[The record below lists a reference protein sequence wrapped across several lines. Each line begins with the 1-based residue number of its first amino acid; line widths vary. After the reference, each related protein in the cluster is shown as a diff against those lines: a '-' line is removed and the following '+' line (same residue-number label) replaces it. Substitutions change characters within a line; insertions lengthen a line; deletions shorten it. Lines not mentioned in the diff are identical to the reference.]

1 MAQPVV
7 ISLEL
12 ASRRTESQPGWETE
26 TFVLASTA
34 RGGPGESRQLALQ
47 PDDVIELVLDNGESL
62 LVAAEDAGRYLGM
75 PQGRGGADAGP
86 VLHVAGLLRPSGPQL
101 PAAASRDGL
110 GSWLL
115 RALKVHRQGPAGV
128 TALAAAGA
136 FQDYQLGNRRGL
148 HRLNTE
154 SWSLAAVDRL
164 EGSPEPSLLF
174 LHGTASSTEGSF
186 RALWGGNKSEVD
198 IRARLAAR
206 YGARVYGFEHRS
218 LTDSPVA
225 NALELVKAL
234 PDGARLHLV
243 SHSRG
248 GMIGELLV
256 RGQRRGAGPFTS
268 DDIQRFADHGRRTGR
283 QGYEKDAADLAELG
297 QLLQAKGLR
306 IERFVRVGA
315 TARGTTLAS
324 GRLDRWASVMLNLFG
339 RGIGAIPGLQGV
351 VVGYELLQSF
361 LRAVVKMRS
370 DARILPG
377 LEAMMPDSPLVALLN
392 APDVEVDSPLH
403 VIAGD
408 YAGKGLLAWL
418 GDCLSEAFYG
428 GETDLVVNTPSM
440 SGGAP
445 RTPGIWLQSLSGPDV
460 NHLSYF
466 NREESAGALIEALEG
481 KNGRFERRD
490 GPSRTD
496 IARGGRKPMERK
508 DAPIALML
516 PGVMGSHLAIGSDRI
531 WFDPISMI
539 AGEMSR
545 LEMNAEGVVPDGWQD
560 MSYEAF
566 ARHLSFTHEVRPF
579 AYDWRLS
586 LSAAAARFGA
596 ELDKAMEDA
605 RQRGKPV
612 HIVAHSMGGLVARLA
627 MKERWAALKAIPGSR
642 LIQFGTPNNGSHS
655 IAAVLTGRDAFVQKI
670 ERYFDW
676 RHDMREFLEIVCVF
690 PGVLELLPWPVK
702 DGKAGD
708 GIDYFDQQVWQA
720 WAAGDAEN
728 QRSRGADVSF
738 ERAKGAGDGWPVPTR
753 EALEQARQTIL
764 AIQAVELDP
773 ACCLY
778 VAGRERTPVALR
790 VSDAGQV
797 EIGWTGQGDGRVA
810 WATGIPP
817 RVPVWYVDAAHG
829 DLLSHEDAF
838 DEYLSI
844 IQAGASSLPT
854 SPPSSRG
861 GEELS
866 FVPAPLAVHTLYPT
880 AEEVLASALCS
891 RPGKGRKAKG
901 EGRTAVLVQLTNGS
915 LAGAVAPLI
924 IGAYD
929 NDPVK
934 GSASFLDRLLGGS
947 LGRAQR
953 LGRYPGRVG
962 EAMVFLAPSLS
973 TQPTG
978 AVVVGLGPI
987 GGLQP
992 GVLTRALTQGLL
1004 EYARVWSNARPPAR
1018 EGEVGVL
1025 DLSALL
1031 VGTGYGGVAVE
1042 VGVRCLAEALVRAGE
1057 ALRQARVPVRI
1068 QSLQLF
1074 EEEESRAISAG
1085 LALRELA
1092 GDGKFLGAIR
1102 FDGQIRSGQGRYR
1115 GRLEEQ
1121 AADGWQRVHVV
1132 GVPQGGLRFTLV
1144 TERARNEVND
1154 EPDQRQAV
1162 DGLIRTATG
1171 DTADQPGLSRALFE
1185 LLVPNGFKE
1194 ALPDLRGLILGV
1206 DPVAAVYPW
1215 ELMRDE
1221 ADRFE
1226 TPLVTRIGLVRQLAS
1241 THGRPRVPTVR
1252 DVSALV
1258 VGDTDSGFAALPGA
1272 QREGMAVATAL
1283 RNNGYR
1289 VKYLERPDGQT
1300 VMVNLFD
1307 EHYRVIHL
1315 AAHGNVSETGGQTGM
1330 VLGPDTYLTTAQIS
1344 KLRWVPELVFI
1355 NCCHL
1360 GNMQADARPRWG
1372 ELAANLATEFIEM
1385 GCRAVIAAG
1394 WAVDDAA
1401 AEVFSATFYREML
1414 AGRRFGDA
1422 VRQARLDAYRRHP
1435 ATNTWGA
1442 YQAYGDERYRLVGA
1456 ADDDWRVPDY
1466 IHPGQ
1471 VAGELERLFA
1481 RAASASEEERTIY
1494 RARVQQIEDQAVGR
1508 FPRSAEVAGWLGK
1521 VWAALGEKGKAIAS
1535 YRTALGGEGSISLG
1549 MLEQLG
1555 NLEVRHG
1562 EALCS
1567 AARAPGVGEADAKAR
1582 QAEGEAMM
1590 AVGCERLAGLLALG
1604 RTVERECL
1612 VASSIKRRAM
1622 VLKLSGKALDTEL
1635 QRVSEGYAAASELS
1649 VTLNGERDYYP
1660 TLNALDGEVL
1670 LAARGRLD
1678 ITDAWRT
1685 RCLAW
1690 CRESAANGARR
1701 FQLEPGYFHALAE
1714 ADAARVEAMIAVLAD
1729 MPDSALTSAKVL
1741 EAVAERYR
1749 SLFLRLGSAQEHD
1762 STLSQLAWLVR
1773 QLPTKGKGHELAV
1786 ALKALQKAIKQ
1797 G

>member
-12 ASRRTESQPGWETE
+12 ASHRSESQSGWDTE
-26 TFVLASTA
+26 TFVLAGVA
-34 RGGPGESRQLALQ
+34 RGGSGDTQRLELQ
-47 PDDVIELVLDNGESL
+47 PDDVVELELDSGERL
-62 LVAAEDAGRYLGM
+62 LVAAEDVGRYLGGV
-75 PQGRGGADAGP
+75 QGRGGDTDP
-86 VLHVAGLLRPSGPQL
+86 VLRVGGLLRPTGPQL
-101 PAAASRDGL
+101 PAAGSRDGL
-110 GSWLL
+110 GSWVL
-115 RALKVHRQGPAGV
+115 RALRVHRQGPAGV

-136 FQDYQLGNRRGL
+136 FQDYQLDNRRGL
-148 HRLNTE
+148 QRLSTE
-154 SWSLAAVDRL
+154 SWSLAAVERM
-164 EGSPEPSLLF
+164 EASPEPSLVF

-186 RALWGGNKSEVD
+186 RALWGGNTSEVD
-198 IRARLAAR
+198 LRSRLGAL
-206 YGARVYGFEHRS
+206 YGARLYGFEHRS
-218 LTDSPVA
+218 LTESPVA
-225 NALELVKAL
+225 NALDLAKAL

-256 RGQRRGAGPFTS
+256 RGLRRGQDPFTA
-268 DDIQRFADHGRRTGR
+268 DDIQRFMDHGRRTGR

-297 QLLQAKGLR
+297 RLLKAKRLQV
-306 IERFVRVGA
+306 ERFVRVGA

-324 GRLDRWASVMLNLFG
+324 GRLDRWASVMLNLLG

-351 VVGYELLQSF
+351 ATGYGLLQSF
-361 LRAVVKMRS
+361 LRSVVKMRS

-408 YAGKGLLAWL
+408 YEGKGLLAWL
-418 GDCLSEAFYG
+418 GDCLSESFYG
-428 GETDLVVNTPSM
+428 GATDLVVNTPSM

-445 RTPGIWLQSLSGPDV
+445 RTPGIWVQALSGPDV

-481 KNGRFERRD
+481 RNGRFERLD

-496 IARGGRKPMERK
+496 IARGGRKPMPRP

-531 WFDPISMI
+531 WFDPFSMV

-545 LEMNAEGVVPDGWQD
+545 LGVDAQDVEPDGWQD
-560 MSYEAF
+560 ISYEAF

-586 LSAAAARFGA
+586 LSKAAARFGD

-627 MKERWAALKAIPGSR
+627 MKDRWAALKAIPGSR

-676 RHDMREFLEIVCVF
+676 RHDMREFLEIVSLF

-708 GIDYFDQQVWQA
+708 GIDYFDPQVWQD
-720 WAAGDAEN
+720 WAARDAEN
-728 QRSRGADVSF
+728 QRSRDADAHF
-738 ERAKGAGDGWPVPTR
+738 ERAKGAGDGWPVPAA
-753 EALEQARQTIL
+753 EALAQARQTIL
-764 AIQAVELDP
+764 TIQGVELDP

-790 VSDAGQV
+790 VSEAGQV
-797 EIGWTGQGDGRVA
+797 EIGWTDSGDGRVA

-817 RVPVWYVDAAHG
+817 KVPVWYVDAAHG
-829 DLLSHEDAF
+829 DLLNHEEAF
-838 DEYLSI
+838 EEYVSI

-854 SPPSSRG
+854 SPVSSRG
-861 GEELS
+861 REEVN
-866 FVPAPLAVHTLYPT
+866 FAPAPLEVHALYPT

-891 RPGKGRKAKG
+891 RPGKGRKAG
-901 EGRTAVLVQLTNGS
+901 SEGRKAVRIELTHGS
-915 LAGAVAPLI
+915 LACAVAPLL

-947 LGRAQR
+947 LGRSQR

-962 EAMVFLAPSLS
+962 EAMVFLAPSS
-973 TQPTG
+973 VTQPAG
-978 AVVVGLGPI
+978 AVVVGLGPV
-987 GGLQP
+987 GSLQP

-1004 EYARVWSNARPPAR
+1004 EYARVWSTTHPPAKA
-1018 EGEVGVL
+1018 GELVGL

-1031 VGTGYGGVAVE
+1031 VGTGYGGVPVA

-1057 ALRQARVPVRI
+1057 ALRQAQVPVRFE
-1068 QSLQLF
+1068 SLQLF
-1074 EEEESRAISAG
+1074 EEEESRAIAAG

-1092 GDGKFLGAIR
+1092 GDGKFLGTIR

-1115 GRLEEQ
+1115 GRLEAQ
-1121 AADGWQRVHVV
+1121 SGDGWQRVHVV
-1132 GVPQGGLRFTLV
+1132 EAPQGGLRFTLV

-1162 DGLIRTATG
+1162 DGLIRSATA
-1171 DTADQPGLSRALFE
+1171 DTSDQPGLSRALFE

-1221 ADRFE
+1221 ADRLE
-1226 TPLVTRIGLVRQLAS
+1226 TPLVTRIGFVRQLAS

-1252 DVSALV
+1252 DLSALV

-1283 RNNGYR
+1283 RDNGYR
-1289 VKYLERPDGQT
+1289 VNYLERPGGQT

-1315 AAHGNVSETGGQTGM
+1315 AAHGNVSETGGKTGM

-1414 AGRRFGDA
+1414 AGRRFGEA
-1422 VRQARLDAYRRHP
+1422 VRQARFDAYRRHP

-1442 YQAYGDERYRLVGA
+1442 YQAYGDERYRLVGE
-1456 ADDDWRVPDY
+1456 DEDDWKVPDY

-1481 RAASASEEERTIY
+1481 RAASASEEEREIY
-1494 RARVQQIEDQAVGR
+1494 RGRLGQIEAQAMAR
-1508 FPRSAEVAGWLGK
+1508 FPRSAELSGWLGK
-1521 VWAALGEKGKAIAS
+1521 VWAALGDKGKAIAG
-1535 YRTALGGEGSISLG
+1535 YRAALGAGGNIGLDL
-1549 MLEQLG
+1549 LEQLG

-1562 EALCS
+1562 ETLC
-1567 AARAPGVGEADAKAR
+1567 AGARAAGVAKQDAEAR
-1582 QAEGEAMM
+1582 QAEGEALMRM
-1590 AVGCERLAGLLALG
+1590 GCERLAGVLALG

-1612 VASSIKRRAM
+1612 VASSVKRRA
-1622 VLKLSGKALDTEL
+1622 VALRLSGKALDAEL
-1635 QRVSEGYAAASELS
+1635 QRVSELYARASELS
-1649 VTLNGERDYYP
+1649 VARDGERDYYP
-1660 TLNALDGEVL
+1660 TLNALDLEVL
-1670 LAARGRLD
+1670 LVARGRLEASE
-1678 ITDAWRT
+1678 AWRDGG
-1685 RCLAW
+1685 LAR

-1701 FQLEPGYFHALAE
+1701 FKLEPGYFHALAE
-1714 ADAARVEAMIAVLAD
+1714 VDAARLEAMIAVLTEV
-1729 MPDSALTSAKVL
+1729 PDGALTLDSVRKT
-1741 EAVAERYR
+1741 VAERYR

-1762 STLSQLAWLVR
+1762 STLSQLGWLAGL
-1773 QLPTKGKGHELAV
+1773 LPTKGKGHELAG
-1786 ALKALQKAIKQ
+1786 ALKALQKAIKAS
-1797 G
+1797 

>member
-7 ISLEL
+7 ISLEQ

-26 TFVLASTA
+26 TFVLASMA
-34 RGGPGESRQLALQ
+34 RGGVGDPQRLALQ
-47 PDDVIELVLDNGESL
+47 PDDVIELVLDSGECL
-62 LVAAEDAGRYLGM
+62 LVAAEDAGRYLGGD
-75 PQGRGGADAGP
+75 QGRGANAAPELRVG
-86 VLHVAGLLRPSGPQL
+86 GLLRPTGPQL
-101 PAAASRDGL
+101 PAATSRDGL
-110 GSWLL
+110 GSWVL

-136 FQDYQLGNRRGL
+136 FQDYQLGNRQGL

-154 SWSLAAVDRL
+154 SWSLAVVNQL
-164 EGSPEPSLLF
+164 ERSLEPSLLF

-186 RALWGGNKSEVD
+186 RALWGGSKSEVD
-198 IRARLAAR
+198 IRARLAAL
-206 YGARVYGFEHRS
+206 YAGRVYGFEHRS
-218 LTDSPVA
+218 LTESPVA
-225 NALELVKAL
+225 NTLELVKAL

-256 RGQRRGAGPFTS
+256 RGQRRGEDAFTA
-268 DDIQRFADHGRRTGR
+268 DDIQRFVDHGRRTGR

-297 QLLQAKGLR
+297 RLLKAKGLR

-324 GRLDRWASVMLNLFG
+324 GRLDRWASVMLNLLG

-351 VVGYELLQSF
+351 AAGYELLQSF

-408 YAGKGLLAWL
+408 YEGKGLLAWL
-418 GDCLSEAFYG
+418 GDCLSESFYG
-428 GETDLVVNTPSM
+428 GATDLVVNTPSM

-445 RTPGIWLQSLSGPDV
+445 RTPGIWLQALSGPDV

-466 NREESAGALIEALEG
+466 SREESAGALIEALEG
-481 KNGRFERRD
+481 KYRRFERQE
-490 GPSRTD
+490 GPSRVE

-545 LEMNAEGVVPDGWQD
+545 LKVDAQGVVPDGWQD

-566 ARHLSFTHEVRPF
+566 ARHLSITHELRPF

-708 GIDYFDQQVWQA
+708 GIDYFDPQVWQD
-720 WAAGDAEN
+720 WAARDAEN
-728 QRSRGADVSF
+728 QRSRDVDMRF

-764 AIQAVELDP
+764 EIQSVDLDP

-797 EIGWTGQGDGRVA
+797 EIGWTERGDGRVA

-829 DLLSHEDAF
+829 DLLNHEEAF
-838 DEYLSI
+838 DAYVSI
-844 IQAGASSLPT
+844 IEMGDCRLPT
-854 SPPSSRG
+854 SPAASRS
-861 GEELS
+861 GEGVS
-866 FVPAPLAVHTLYPT
+866 FLPAPLEVHALYPT

-901 EGRTAVLVQLTNGS
+901 EGKAAVLIQLTHGS
-915 LAGAVAPLI
+915 LACAEAPLF

-929 NDPVK
+929 NDPLR
-934 GSASFLDRLLGGS
+934 GSASFLDRLLDGS

-962 EAMVFLAPSLS
+962 EAMVFLPPKRS
-973 TQPTG
+973 TRPAG

-987 GGLQP
+987 GELQP
-992 GVLTRALTQGLL
+992 GALTRALTQGLL
-1004 EYARVWSNARPPAR
+1004 EYARLQSNSRPSS
-1018 EGEVGVL
+1018 GDSEVSDL

-1042 VGVRCLAEALVRAGE
+1042 VGVRCLAEALARAGE
-1057 ALRQARVPVRI
+1057 ALRQAQVPARI
-1068 QSLQLF
+1068 RSLQLF
-1074 EEEESRAISAG
+1074 EEEESRAIAAG
-1085 LALRELA
+1085 LALLELS
-1092 GDGKFLGAIR
+1092 GDGKFMGAIR
-1102 FDGQIRSGQGRYR
+1102 FDGQIRSGNGRYR
-1115 GRLEEQ
+1115 RRQE
-1121 AADGWQRVHVV
+1121 ASSARDWQRVHVV
-1132 GVPQGGLRFTLV
+1132 AGPQGGLRFTLV

-1162 DGLIRTATG
+1162 DGLIRTATR

-1185 LLVPNGFKE
+1185 LMVPNGFKE
-1194 ALPDLRGLILGV
+1194 ALPDLRGLILAV
-1206 DPVAAVYPW
+1206 DPAAAVYPW
-1215 ELMRDE
+1215 ELMREE
-1221 ADRFE
+1221 ADRLE

-1252 DVSALV
+1252 EVSALV

-1315 AAHGNVSETGGQTGM
+1315 AAHGNVSETVGQTGM

-1360 GNMQADARPRWG
+1360 GNMEADARPRWG

-1422 VRQARLDAYRRHP
+1422 VRQARLDAYQRHP

-1442 YQAYGDERYRLVGA
+1442 YQAYGDERYQLVTSA
-1456 ADDDWRVPDY
+1456 EDDRPLPDY
-1466 IHPGQ
+1466 VLPGQ
-1471 VAGELERLFA
+1471 VVGELERL
-1481 RAASASEEERTIY
+1481 
-1494 RARVQQIEDQAVGR
+1494 RARVDSATEQERKDYEVQLNKIEEKAVAR
-1508 FPRSAEVAGWLGK
+1508 FPRSAEIAGWLGR
-1521 VWAALGEKGKAIAS
+1521 VWAALDNKEKAIAH
-1535 YRTALGGEGSISLG
+1535 YRAAQAGEGTVSLEL
-1549 MLEQLG
+1549 LEQLG

-1562 EALCS
+1562 AALCDEARRPDLAETEAKTLRADGEALMGLGCK
-1567 AARAPGVGEADAKAR
+1567 RLTD
-1582 QAEGEAMM
+1582 MM
-1590 AVGCERLAGLLALG
+1590 ILG
-1604 RTVERECL
+1604 GTVERECML
-1612 VASSIKRRAM
+1612 ASSIKRRA
-1622 VLKLSGKALDTEL
+1622 VALKLSGKALDAEL
-1635 QRVSEGYAAASELS
+1635 QRMTDSYTAASNLS
-1649 VTLNGERDYYP
+1649 VAQGGERDYYP
-1660 TLNALDGEVL
+1660 TLNALDGEIL
-1670 LAARGRLD
+1670 LAARGKRE
-1678 ITDAWRT
+1678 ITDDWRT

-1690 CRESAANGARR
+1690 CREAAANGVRR
-1701 FQLEPGYFHALAE
+1701 FQLEPTYFHALAE

-1729 MPDSALTSAKVL
+1729 MPGAALTSTKVL
-1741 EAVAERYR
+1741 EDVVERYR
-1749 SLFLRLGSAQEHD
+1749 SLFIRLGSPQEHD
-1762 STLSQLAWLVR
+1762 STLNQLAWLQR
-1773 QLPTKGKGHELAV
+1773 LLPAKGKGHELAS
-1786 ALKALQKAIKQ
+1786 ALKALQKALK
-1797 G
+1797 GG

>member
-12 ASRRTESQPGWETE
+12 ASHRSESQPGWDTE
-26 TFVLASTA
+26 TFVLAGVA
-34 RGGPGESRQLALQ
+34 RGSVGETRRLELQ
-47 PDDVIELVLDNGESL
+47 PDDVIELELDSGECL
-62 LVAAEDAGRYLGM
+62 LVAAEDAGRYLGGG
-75 PQGRGGADAGP
+75 QGRGGDADP
-86 VLHVAGLLRPSGPQL
+86 VLVVGGRLRPTGPQL
-101 PAAASRDGL
+101 PATGSRDGL
-110 GSWLL
+110 GSWVL

-148 HRLNTE
+148 QRLSTE
-154 SWSLAAVDRL
+154 SWSLAAVERM
-164 EGSPEPSLLF
+164 EASPEPSLLF

-186 RALWGGNKSEVD
+186 RALWGGNTSEVD
-198 IRARLAAR
+198 LRARLGAL

-225 NALELVKAL
+225 NALELAKAL

-256 RGQRRGAGPFTS
+256 RGQRRGGEPFSAG
-268 DDIQRFADHGRRTGR
+268 DIQRFVDHGRRTGR

-297 QLLQAKGLR
+297 RLLAAKRLQA
-306 IERFVRVGA
+306 ERFVRVGA

-324 GRLDRWASVMLNLFG
+324 GRLDRWASVMLNLLG

-351 VVGYELLQSF
+351 ATGYGLLQSF
-361 LRAVVKMRS
+361 LRSVVKMRS

-392 APDVEVDSPLH
+392 APDVEVESPLH

-408 YAGKGLLAWL
+408 YEGKGLLAWL

-428 GETDLVVNTPSM
+428 GATDLVVNTPSM

-445 RTPGIWLQSLSGPDV
+445 RTPGIWVQALSGPDV

-481 KNGRFERRD
+481 RNSRFARQD

-496 IARGGRKPMERK
+496 IARGGRKPMPRP

-531 WFDPISMI
+531 WFDPFSMV

-545 LEMNAEGVVPDGWQD
+545 LGVDAQGVEPDGWQD
-560 MSYEAF
+560 ISYEAF

-586 LSAAAARFGA
+586 LSKAADRFGV
-596 ELDKAMEDA
+596 ELDKAMETA

-627 MKERWAALKAIPGSR
+627 MKDRWAALKAIPGSR

-676 RHDMREFLEIVCVF
+676 RHDMREFLEIVSLF

-708 GIDYFDQQVWQA
+708 GIDYFDPQVWQD
-720 WAAGDAEN
+720 WAARDAEN
-728 QRSRGADVSF
+728 QRSRDADMRF
-738 ERAKGAGDGWPVPTR
+738 ERAKGAGDGWPVPTA
-753 EALEQARQTIL
+753 EALAQARQTIL
-764 AIQAVELDP
+764 AIQGVELDP

-790 VSDAGQV
+790 VSEAGQV
-797 EIGWTGQGDGRVA
+797 EIGWTDSGDGRVA

-817 RVPVWYVDAAHG
+817 KVPVWYVDAAHG
-829 DLLSHEDAF
+829 DLLNHEDAF
-838 DEYLSI
+838 EEYVSI

-854 SPPSSRG
+854 SPVSSRG
-861 GEELS
+861 REEVS
-866 FVPAPLAVHTLYPT
+866 FAPAPLEVHTLYPT

-891 RPGKGRKAKG
+891 RPGKSRKAGSEGRKA
-901 EGRTAVLVQLTNGS
+901 VQIQLTHGS
-915 LAGAVAPLI
+915 LACAVAPLI

-962 EAMVFLAPSLS
+962 EAMVFLAPSPA
-973 TQPTG
+973 TQPAG
-978 AVVVGLGPI
+978 AVVVGLGPV
-987 GGLQP
+987 GSLQP

-1004 EYARVWSNARPPAR
+1004 EYARVWSTTHPPGKT
-1018 EGEVGVL
+1018 GEMAGL

-1031 VGTGYGGVAVE
+1031 VGTGYGGVPVA

-1057 ALRQARVPVRI
+1057 ALRQAQVPVCF

-1102 FDGQIRSGQGRYR
+1102 FDGQIRSGQGSYR

-1121 AADGWQRVHVV
+1121 SVDGWQRVHVV
-1132 GVPQGGLRFTLV
+1132 EVPQGGLRFTLV

-1171 DTADQPGLSRALFE
+1171 DTSDQPGLSRALFE

-1252 DVSALV
+1252 DLSALV

-1289 VKYLERPDGQT
+1289 VNYLERPDGQT

-1442 YQAYGDERYRLVGA
+1442 YQAYGDERYRLIGA
-1456 ADDDWRVPDY
+1456 ADDDWKVPDY

-1471 VAGELERLFA
+1471 AAGELERLFA
-1481 RAASASEEERTIY
+1481 RAASASEEERGIY
-1494 RARVQQIEDQAVGR
+1494 RGRLEQIEAQAVAR
-1508 FPRSAEVAGWLGK
+1508 FPRSAEVSGWLGK
-1521 VWAALGEKGKAIAS
+1521 VWAALGDKGKAIAG
-1535 YRTALGGEGSISLG
+1535 YRAALGAEGSVSLDL
-1549 MLEQLG
+1549 LEQLG

-1562 EALCS
+1562 EALC
-1567 AARAPGVGEADAKAR
+1567 AGARAAGVAEPDAKAR
-1582 QAEGEAMM
+1582 QAEGEALM
-1590 AVGCERLAGLLALG
+1590 AMGCERLEGVLALG

-1612 VASSIKRRAM
+1612 VASSVKRRA
-1622 VLKLSGKALDTEL
+1622 VALRLSGKALDAEL
-1635 QRVSEGYAAASELS
+1635 QRVRTLYAGASELS
-1649 VTLNGERDYYP
+1649 VARDGDRDYYS
-1660 TLNALDGEVL
+1660 TLNALDLEVL
-1670 LAARGRLD
+1670 LAARGQLEVSEV
-1678 ITDAWRT
+1678 WRDSS
-1685 RCLAW
+1685 LAR
-1690 CRESAANGARR
+1690 CRESVANGARR
-1701 FQLEPGYFHALAE
+1701 FRLEPGYFHALAE
-1714 ADAARVEAMIAVLAD
+1714 ADAARVEAMIAVLTD
-1729 MPDSALTSAKVL
+1729 RPDAGLTSTKVL
-1741 EAVAERYR
+1741 EDVAQRYR
-1749 SLFLRLGSAQEHD
+1749 SLFVRLGSAQEHD
-1762 STLSQLAWLVR
+1762 STLNQLAWLVR
-1773 QLPTKGKGHELAV
+1773 LLPAKGKGHELAA
-1786 ALKALQKAIKQ
+1786 ALKALQKAIKL